1 MVAMG
6 VVAAATQAVDP
17 STGALTAANNLRI
30 VSIAILGYEY
40 VARTVML
47 TLLLTHTR
55 PVISSH
61 FPSSTSYTRQ
71 QGDVGKKD
79 GARM

>member
-6 VVAAATQAVDP
+6 VVAAAPQAVNP
-17 STGALTAANNLRI
+17 SMGALTAANNLRI

-40 VARTVML
+40 VARTLLL
-47 TLLLTHTR
+47 TLLVTHTR

-61 FPSSTSYTRQ
+61 SPSSTGYTRQ
-71 QGDVGKKD
+71 QGDVGKK
-79 GARM
+79 GGTTM